1 MAKVAFIT
9 GITGQDG
16 SYLAELLLKKN
27 YKVYGIVRRN
37 SAIFNYKRIDHL
49 KNNIQLI
56 YADLIDGSSIQRCF
70 TRIINENPTFSRFE
84 VYNLAAQSH
93 VHISYENPEY
103 TALVDGIGTL
113 KILEII
119 MTLPKEQ
126 RVKLY
131 FYQAGTSEMYGN
143 FPQVPQNEKTPFA
156 PISPYAC
163 AKVYSYHITKVYR
176 EAYGLFATNGIL
188 FNHES
193 PRRGD
198 NFVTQKIVKNVKDI
212 VSGKKT
218 HLILGNLDS
227 WRDWGH
233 AKDYVYGM
241 WLMLQHDKPD
251 DFVLSTG
258 ITTSVR
264 LFVELC
270 FKKVGRPI
278 TWEGKDL
285 KEVGK
290 DSTGKILVKIDK
302 KYVRPT
308 EVNVLLGDSTKAI
321 EMLKWK
327 PKYDLDALVKSM
339 FEDNDYKKDFLV
351 ESKPPA
357 TISKPPATIP
367 KPPATIQK
375 PPATILKP
383 PATIPKKNVTIS
395 KGPLVSVIISSYN
408 RFNKLIN
415 CIQSIKEQSY
425 NNIEII
431 VVNDCSEE
439 KEYLT
444 NDWSNIKI
452 IHLKENTKKKFGY
465 QCLGYC
471 LNIGLQQA
479 IGEYITFCDDDF
491 TWLPDKLKLQINE
504 ITNTKKYNMC
514 SSDLYIGNND
524 YSINEN
530 YIKYN
535 RDRCYYYIKELFE
548 KKNKKNVFNNGFP
561 RIWNK
566 DFLQVNNSMIYSSVL
581 IKKKIIDEVGTFS
594 TKNIHTDYDYWL
606 RCLVKTEC
614 IYLDTPTIYLNE
626 KTRKR

>member
-70 TRIINENPTFSRFE
+70 TKIINENPDFNRIE

-113 KILEII
+113 KILEVI

-126 RVKLY
+126 RDKLY

-143 FPQVPQNEKTPFA
+143 FPQVPQNEKTPFE

-212 VSGKKT
+212 VSGKIT
-218 HLILGNLDS
+218 HLTLGNLDS

-241 WLMLQHDKPD
+241 WLMLQNDKPD

-278 TWEGKDL
+278 TWKGKNL
-285 KEVGK
+285 NEVGI
-290 DSTGKILVKIDK
+290 DNNGKILVKIDK

-308 EVNVLLGDSTKAI
+308 EVNVLLGDSTKAREI
-321 EMLKWK
+321 LKWE
-327 PKYDLDALVKSM
+327 PIYDLDALVNSM
-339 FEDNDYKKDFLV
+339 FEDNDYV
-351 ESKPPA
+351 SPSVVSNKPPVV
-357 TISKPPATIP
+357 SNKPPVVS
-367 KPPATIQK
+367 KQPPVVSKQ
-375 PPATILKP
+375 PPVVSKQP
-383 PATIPKKNVTIS
+383 PVVS
-395 KGPLVSVIISSYN
+395 KQPLVSVIISSYN
-408 RFNKLIN
+408 RFNKLMK
-415 CIQSIKEQSY
+415 CIQSIKDQEY

-431 VVNDCSEE
+431 VVNDGSEQ
-439 KEYLT
+439 KEYFT
-444 NDWSNIKI
+444 HDWSNIKI
-452 IHLKENTKKKFGY
+452 VHLNENTKKKFGY
-465 QCLGYC
+465 YCLGYC
-471 LNIGLQQA
+471 LNTGIQQA
-479 IGEYITFCDDDF
+479 TGAYITFCDDDF
-491 TWLPDKLKLQINE
+491 IWLPNKLTLQINE
-504 ITNTKKYNMC
+504 LIKTNYKMC
-514 SSDLYIGNND
+514 SSDLYVGNND
-524 YSINEN
+524 YNQYE
-530 YIKYN
+530 KYSTYN
-535 RDRCYYYIKELFE
+535 KDRCYYFIKQLFE
-548 KKNKKNVFNNGFP
+548 KKNKKYVFDNGFP
-561 RIWNK
+561 NIWNK
-566 DFLQVNNSMIYSSVL
+566 EFLEINNSMIYSSVL
-581 IKKKIIDEVGTFS
+581 IKKNIIDEIGSFS

-606 RCLVKTEC
+606 RCLKKTEC
-614 IYLDTPTIYLNE
+614 LYLETPTIYFNE
-626 KTRKR
+626 KERKR